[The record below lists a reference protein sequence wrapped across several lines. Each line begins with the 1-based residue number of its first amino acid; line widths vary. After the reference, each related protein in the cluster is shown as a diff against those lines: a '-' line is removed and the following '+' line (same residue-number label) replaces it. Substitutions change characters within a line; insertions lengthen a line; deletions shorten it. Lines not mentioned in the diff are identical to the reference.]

1 LLLIYLPIV
10 LSLLRLK
17 FQSFR
22 ANLAD
27 ALKKALLSR
36 MTYIK
41 RALLTLL
48 TLLCLVV
55 LGAGL
60 IALIGYRLSS
70 ATSTETDAKLESSQ
84 NVRQGKV
91 QNLEP
96 AAGFEFSWASLA
108 EAFAEHPNTEPV
120 DVLPLRPISA
130 ARLSAAPRAG
140 LRYAWLGHS
149 SVLLEVDGLRL
160 LTDPVFSERASPF
173 SFAGPKRFHPTP
185 LALADTQNIDAV
197 VISHNHYDH
206 MDEASIRHLAAQ
218 GAQIFVP
225 LGNKPQVLDWG
236 VASAQVH
243 EMDWG
248 QSLRL
253 GQVEITATPA
263 RHYSSRG
270 MFDLHETM
278 WASWVISGPDHRVY
292 FSGDTG
298 YGKSFQDIGKAYG
311 PFDLTVMKIGAY
323 GPGQSWVDV
332 HMPPEETIQA
342 HMDLRGK
349 IMLPTHWG
357 TFNLGYHPWK
367 EPIERAQSAAKAK
380 GVTLASPILGAIH
393 STKKPTPQTNWWAGL
408 E

>member
-1 LLLIYLPIV
+1 
-10 LSLLRLK
+10 
-17 FQSFR
+17 
-22 ANLAD
+22 
-27 ALKKALLSR
+27 
-36 MTYIK
+36 MTYLK
-41 RALLTLL
+41 RSLVA
-48 TLLCLVV
+48 LLCLVLLATGV
-55 LGAGL
+55 
-60 IALIGYRLSS
+60 IALVGYRLSS
-70 ATSTETDAKLESSQ
+70 ATSAETDTKLQNSL

-96 AAGFEFSWASLA
+96 AAGFEFSWSSLA
-108 EAFAEHPNTEPV
+108 DAFAEYPNTEPV
-120 DVLPLRPISA
+120 DSLPLRPIAA
-130 ARLSAAPRAG
+130 ARLSAAPAPG
-140 LRYAWLGHS
+140 LRYAWIGHS
-149 SVLLEVDGLRL
+149 TVLLEVDGLRI

-173 SFAGPKRFHPTP
+173 SFAGPKRFHPSP
-185 LALADTQNIDAV
+185 LALVDAQNIDAV
-197 VISHNHYDH
+197 VVSHNHYDH
-206 MDEASIRHLAAQ
+206 MDEASLRQLAAQ

-225 LGNKPQVLDWG
+225 LGNRPQVLKWG
-236 VASAQVH
+236 IAPDQVQ

-248 QSLRL
+248 QSVRL

-278 WASWVISGPDHRVY
+278 WASWVIAGPQHRVY

-298 YGKSFQDIGKAYG
+298 YGKSFQTIGQTHG

-342 HMDLRGK
+342 HIDLRGK
-349 IMLPTHWG
+349 TMLPTHWG

-367 EPIERAQSAAKAK
+367 EPIERARRAAEAK
-380 GVTLASPILGAIH
+380 GVTLASPVLGAIH
-393 STKKPTPQTNWWAGL
+393 STKNPTPQTNWWAGL